1 MNKKNTFVHLRVR
14 TSYSLLEGAIS
25 ISGLVEIS
33 SKLNYPA
40 VGITDRGNLF
50 GALEASEAFAEKG
63 IQPIIGCQLN
73 LEFSKQKESEKS
85 QRAYIV
91 LLAKSEVGYRNL
103 MKLSSTSFLEAGN
116 DDPHVKL
123 ETLQRYSDEL
133 ILLSGGPD
141 GPIGKLLLAGKF
153 SDSMD
158 LSQEFKGIFGDRF
171 YIEIQRHLSESGAYL
186 DKEKFTEAD
195 FLKIAYEKDIPIVA
209 TNDVYFLEKDMFDA
223 HDALMCI
230 ADGDFVDQR
239 KEKDRLTRNHHF
251 ASQDEMAEVFQD
263 LPEAIENTIE
273 IAKRCAFKVKKRE
286 PILPKFATNE
296 VDELR
301 KQAHIGLEE
310 RMKNRELSAKKDI
323 YIERLDYELAVIEK
337 MGYPGYFLIVSD
349 FIKWAKG
356 KGIPVGPGRGSGAG
370 SLVAYALTITDLDP
384 LRYKLLFERFL
395 NPDRVSMPDF
405 DIDFCM
411 DRRDEVISYVQEKYG
426 KDRVAQIITFGAM
439 LSKMAIRD
447 IGRVLNMPYGQVDR
461 LAKMIPSDGVKP
473 LSIKESLKEEP
484 RLIEEREKEEV
495 VDRLLNYSQKLEG
508 LYRNVATHAAGV
520 VIADRPLD
528 ELVPVYLDPRS
539 EMPATQ
545 FSMKWAEESGLVK
558 FDFLGLKTLTV
569 IKNAVDLIAQ
579 KGIKIDVESIPFDD
593 KKTFQL
599 YSEQK
604 TVGVFQVESTGMK
617 DALRRLQPNCIEDI
631 IALVALYRPGPMENI
646 PKFCDVK
653 NNRVERTF
661 IHPSID
667 DLLDET
673 QGIIVYQEQVMEIAR
688 RMAGYSL
695 GEADLLRRAMGK
707 KIKSAMDSEKPR
719 FLTGANKNNIDEKT
733 SNFVWDLLEKF
744 ANYGFNKSHAAAY
757 AVVSYQTAWLK
768 ANHPVEFMAAVMN
781 SDIHNTEKLRKYRV
795 ELTSLGIDLL
805 PACINQSESMFSV
818 EGNKIF
824 YALSALKNVGI
835 EAMQRIQKER
845 EKDGNFEDILDFGKR
860 IDLKKVGKRPLETL
874 VRSGAFDDLHPIRKQ
889 LFSSLDHL
897 VSFSAKSFDDKN
909 SSQTNLFGENI
920 EKMSLPILVEE
931 VEWEEN
937 DRLREEYLAYDFYFS
952 GHPLDEHFISLAKI
966 GILKSTEIYEKARA
980 NPLMSKLCGQIQTI
994 QERKSARGNKF
1005 AFIQMD
1011 DPSGTFEVTVF
1022 SQVLDFSRDFLFKGS
1037 NVVLNVEASID
1048 GHQLKLLAKSIEPL
1062 EKVINETP
1070 GLGLRVFID
1079 SKDAARNILEQLEVS
1094 LKDNSK
1100 KEGPIEL
1107 IVISSDLEK
1116 DVRIKLS
1123 KGYKIDPMVA
1133 KALKLVPGVID
1144 AQTF

>member
-1 MNKKNTFVHLRVR
+1 MNKKHTFVHLRVR

-25 ISGLVEIS
+25 ISRLVEIS
-33 SKLNYPA
+33 SKLNCPA
-40 VGITDRGNLF
+40 VGITDKGNLF
-50 GALEASEAFAEKG
+50 GALEASEALAEKG
-63 IQPIIGCQLN
+63 IQPIIGCQLS
-73 LEFSKQKESEKS
+73 LEFSEQKESENR
-85 QRAYIV
+85 QRAYVV
-91 LLAKSEVGYRNL
+91 LLAKSEAGYKNL

-116 DDPHVKL
+116 DIPHVKL
-123 ETLQRYSDEL
+123 ETLQQYSNEL

-141 GPIGKLLLAGKF
+141 GPIGKLLLAEKF

-158 LSQEFKGIFGDRF
+158 LSQEFKDIFGDRF
-171 YIEIQRHLSESGAYL
+171 YIEIQRHLSESGTYL
-186 DKEKFTEAD
+186 DKENLTEAD

-209 TNDVYFLEKDMFDA
+209 TNDVYFLEKDMFEA

-251 ASQDEMAEVFQD
+251 ASQDEMVEVFED

-273 IAKRCAFKVKKRE
+273 IAQRCAFKVKKRE

-310 RMKNRELSAKKDI
+310 RMKSRELFAKKNL

-569 IKNAVDLIAQ
+569 IKNAVDLISQ
-579 KGIKIDVESIPFDD
+579 KGVKIDVENIPFDD

-653 NNRVERTF
+653 NKRVERTF

-707 KIKSAMDSEKPR
+707 KIKSAMDLEKPK
-719 FLTGANKNNIDEKT
+719 FLTGASRNNIDNKT

-835 EAMQRIQKER
+835 DVMQRIQRER
-845 EKDGNFEDILDFGKR
+845 EKDGSFDDILDFGKR

-874 VRSGAFDDLHPIRKQ
+874 VRAGAFDALHPIRKQ
-889 LFSSLDHL
+889 LFASLDHL
-897 VSFSAKSFDDKN
+897 VSFSAKSFDEKN

-920 EKMSLPILVEE
+920 EKMSLPVLAEE

-937 DRLREEYLAYDFYFS
+937 DRLKEEYLAYDFYFS
-952 GHPLDEHFISLAKI
+952 GHPLDEHFISLSKV
-966 GILKSTEIYEKARA
+966 GVLKSSEIHEKARI
-980 NPLMSKLCGQIQTI
+980 NPLMSKICGQIQNI

-1048 GHQLKLLAKSIEPL
+1048 GHQLKLLAKNIEPL

-1079 SKDAARNILEQLEVS
+1079 SKDAARNILEQLELS

-1107 IVISSDLEK
+1107 IVVSSDLEK

-1123 KGYKIDPMVA
+1123 KEYKVDPMVA
-1133 KALKLVPGVID
+1133 KALRLVPGVID